1 MDVSL
6 TGEKSDK
13 APLSHCI
20 LHHYNDILERNK
32 LECTFRSSWRYCNVM
47 HATSAIACVY
57 SLVCGSIQWN
67 EDVN

>member
-20 LHHYNDILERNK
+20 LHHYNDILERNQ
-32 LECTFRSSWRYCNVM
+32 LHGV
-47 HATSAIACVY
+47 HI
-57 SLVCGSIQWN
+57 
-67 EDVN
+67 